1 MIYIFVYLCIISRF
15 KMKKIIYIAL
25 GLLVASFTTQL
36 TKSIF
41 DDKETI
47 EKLRKTYSSGDISQ
61 WEKPELDEEVIA
73 DFQDIGVLPKM
84 IFPENNPYSE
94 AKKELGKMLFFD
106 PRLSK
111 SKQISCASC
120 HDPELAWGDG
130 RTISYGH
137 NRQTG
142 KRNSP
147 SLLNIGYHSVF
158 FWDGRA
164 ASLEDQALGPITDP
178 VEMAA
183 TETIS
188 IKNIKKIKGYKPY
201 FREAFG
207 DEKITIERIL
217 KAIATYERTITSK
230 KSKFDS
236 FIEGKSDIFTDEE
249 VIGLHLFRTKARCI
263 NCHNT
268 PLFSNQKFHNVGLS
282 YYGRTFEDLG
292 KYNITHKKEDVGK
305 FKTPSLREI
314 GRTAPYMHN
323 GLMPN
328 LEGIIEMYNA
338 GMPRVKPKEN
348 QKNDSLFPVTDPLLK
363 KLNLTKK
370 EQNALKAFLLTLS
383 SSPRREI
390 LPKLPEK

>member
-1 MIYIFVYLCIISRF
+1 
-15 KMKKIIYIAL
+15 MKKIIYIAL

-41 DDKETI
+41 DDKEAI

-164 ASLEDQALGPITDP
+164 ASLENQALGPITDP

-292 KYNITHKKEDVGK
+292 KYNMTHKKEDVGK

>member
-1 MIYIFVYLCIISRF
+1 
-15 KMKKIIYIAL
+15 MKKIIYIAL

-164 ASLEDQALGPITDP
+164 ASLENQALGPITDP

-268 PLFSNQKFHNVGLS
+268 PLLSNQKFHNVGLS

>member
-1 MIYIFVYLCIISRF
+1 
-15 KMKKIIYIAL
+15 MKKIIYIAL

-348 QKNDSLFPVTDPLLK
+348 QKNDSLFPITDPLLK

>member
-1 MIYIFVYLCIISRF
+1 
-15 KMKKIIYIAL
+15 MKKIIYIAL

-41 DDKETI
+41 DDKEAI

-164 ASLEDQALGPITDP
+164 ASLENQALGPITDP

-249 VIGLHLFRTKARCI
+249 VIGLHLFRTKARCV

-268 PLFSNQKFHNVGLS
+268 PLFSNQRFQNVGLS

>member
-1 MIYIFVYLCIISRF
+1 
-15 KMKKIIYIAL
+15 MKKIIYIAL

-41 DDKETI
+41 DDKEAI

-73 DFQDIGVLPKM
+73 NFEDIGVLPKM

-147 SLLNIGYHSVF
+147 SLLNIGYHSIF

-164 ASLEDQALGPITDP
+164 ASLENQALGPITDP

>member
-1 MIYIFVYLCIISRF
+1 MR
-15 KMKKIIYIAL
+15 KIIYIAL

-41 DDKETI
+41 DDKEAI

-73 DFQDIGVLPKM
+73 NFEDIGVLPKM

-164 ASLEDQALGPITDP
+164 ASLENQALGPITDP

-249 VIGLHLFRTKARCI
+249 VIGLHLFRTKARCV

>member
-1 MIYIFVYLCIISRF
+1 MR
-15 KMKKIIYIAL
+15 KIIYIAL

-47 EKLRKTYSSGDISQ
+47 EKLRKTYGSGDISQ

-73 DFQDIGVLPKM
+73 NFEDIGVLPKM

-164 ASLEDQALGPITDP
+164 ASLENQALGPITDP

-249 VIGLHLFRTKARCI
+249 VIGLHLFRTKARCV

>member
-1 MIYIFVYLCIISRF
+1 
-15 KMKKIIYIAL
+15 MKNIIYIAL

-41 DDKETI
+41 DDKEAI

-164 ASLEDQALGPITDP
+164 TSLENQALGPITDP

-249 VIGLHLFRTKARCI
+249 VIGLHLFRTKARCV

>member
-1 MIYIFVYLCIISRF
+1 MR
-15 KMKKIIYIAL
+15 KIIYIAL

-47 EKLRKTYSSGDISQ
+47 EKLRKTYGSGDISQ

-164 ASLEDQALGPITDP
+164 ASLENQALGPITDP

>member
-41 DDKETI
+41 DDKEAI

-164 ASLEDQALGPITDP
+164 ASLENQALGPITDP

>member
-1 MIYIFVYLCIISRF
+1 
-15 KMKKIIYIAL
+15 MKKIIYIAL

-41 DDKETI
+41 DDKEAI

-61 WEKPELDEEVIA
+61 WEKPELDEEVIT

-164 ASLEDQALGPITDP
+164 ASLENQALGPITDP

-383 SSPRREI
+383 SSARREI

>member
-1 MIYIFVYLCIISRF
+1 
-15 KMKKIIYIAL
+15 MKKIIYIAL

-41 DDKETI
+41 EDKEAI
-47 EKLRKTYSSGDISQ
+47 EKLRKTYGSGDISQ

-164 ASLEDQALGPITDP
+164 ASLENQALGPITDP

-249 VIGLHLFRTKARCI
+249 VIGLHLFRTKARCV

>member
-1 MIYIFVYLCIISRF
+1 
-15 KMKKIIYIAL
+15 MKKIIYIAL

-41 DDKETI
+41 DDKEAI

-164 ASLEDQALGPITDP
+164 ASLENQALGPITDP

-249 VIGLHLFRTKARCI
+249 VIGLHLFRTKAGCI

>member
-1 MIYIFVYLCIISRF
+1 MR
-15 KMKKIIYIAL
+15 KIIYIAL

-41 DDKETI
+41 DDKEAI

-61 WEKPELDEEVIA
+61 WEKPVLDEEVIA

-164 ASLEDQALGPITDP
+164 ASLENQALGPITDP

>member
-1 MIYIFVYLCIISRF
+1 
-15 KMKKIIYIAL
+15 MKKIIYIVL

-41 DDKETI
+41 DDKEAI

-61 WEKPELDEEVIA
+61 WEKPELDEEVIT

-292 KYNITHKKEDVGK
+292 KYNITHKKEDLGK

>member
-1 MIYIFVYLCIISRF
+1 
-15 KMKKIIYIAL
+15 
-25 GLLVASFTTQL
+25 
-36 TKSIF
+36 
-41 DDKETI
+41 
-47 EKLRKTYSSGDISQ
+47 
-61 WEKPELDEEVIA
+61 
-73 DFQDIGVLPKM
+73 
-84 IFPENNPYSE
+84 
-94 AKKELGKMLFFD
+94 MLFFD

-164 ASLEDQALGPITDP
+164 ASLENQALGPITDP

-249 VIGLHLFRTKARCI
+249 VIGLHLFRTKARCV

>member
-1 MIYIFVYLCIISRF
+1 
-15 KMKKIIYIAL
+15 MKKIIYIAL

-106 PRLSK
+106 PCLSK

>member
-1 MIYIFVYLCIISRF
+1 MR
-15 KMKKIIYIAL
+15 KIIYIAL

-73 DFQDIGVLPKM
+73 NFEDIGVLPKM

-164 ASLEDQALGPITDP
+164 ASLENQALGPITDP

-268 PLFSNQKFHNVGLS
+268 PIFSNQKFHNVGLS

>member
-106 PRLSK
+106 PCLSK

-158 FWDGRA
+158 FWDVRA

>member
-15 KMKKIIYIAL
+15 RMKNIIYIAL

-41 DDKETI
+41 DDKEAI

-164 ASLEDQALGPITDP
+164 ASLENQALGPITDP

>member
-1 MIYIFVYLCIISRF
+1 MR
-15 KMKKIIYIAL
+15 KIIYIAL
-25 GLLVASFTTQL
+25 GLLVGSFTTQL

-41 DDKETI
+41 DDKEAI

-164 ASLEDQALGPITDP
+164 VSLENQALGPITDP

-217 KAIATYERTITSK
+217 KAMK
-230 KSKFDS
+230 K
-236 FIEGKSDIFTDEE
+236 
-249 VIGLHLFRTKARCI
+249 
-263 NCHNT
+263 
-268 PLFSNQKFHNVGLS
+268 
-282 YYGRTFEDLG
+282 
-292 KYNITHKKEDVGK
+292 
-305 FKTPSLREI
+305 
-314 GRTAPYMHN
+314 
-323 GLMPN
+323 
-328 LEGIIEMYNA
+328 
-338 GMPRVKPKEN
+338 
-348 QKNDSLFPVTDPLLK
+348 
-363 KLNLTKK
+363 
-370 EQNALKAFLLTLS
+370 
-383 SSPRREI
+383 
-390 LPKLPEK
+390 

>member
-1 MIYIFVYLCIISRF
+1 MR
-15 KMKKIIYIAL
+15 KIIYIAL
-25 GLLVASFTTQL
+25 GLLVGSFTTQL

-41 DDKETI
+41 DDKEAI

-106 PRLSK
+106 PCLSK

-164 ASLEDQALGPITDP
+164 VSLENQALGPITDP

-249 VIGLHLFRTKARCI
+249 VIGLHLFRTKAGCI

>member
-1 MIYIFVYLCIISRF
+1 
-15 KMKKIIYIAL
+15 MKKIIYIAL

-41 DDKETI
+41 DDKEAI

-164 ASLEDQALGPITDP
+164 ASLENQALGPITDP

>member
-1 MIYIFVYLCIISRF
+1 
-15 KMKKIIYIAL
+15 MKKIIYIAL

-41 DDKETI
+41 EDKEAI
-47 EKLRKTYSSGDISQ
+47 EKLRKTYGSGDISQ

-164 ASLEDQALGPITDP
+164 ASLENQALGPITDP

-292 KYNITHKKEDVGK
+292 KFNITHKKEDVGK

-338 GMPRVKPKEN
+338 GMLRVKPKEN

>member
-1 MIYIFVYLCIISRF
+1 
-15 KMKKIIYIAL
+15 MKKIIYIAL

-41 DDKETI
+41 DDKEAI

-73 DFQDIGVLPKM
+73 NFEDIGVLPKM

-292 KYNITHKKEDVGK
+292 KFNITHKKEDVGK

>member
-15 KMKKIIYIAL
+15 RMKKIIYIAL

-41 DDKETI
+41 DDKEAI

-73 DFQDIGVLPKM
+73 NFEDIGVLPKM

-164 ASLEDQALGPITDP
+164 VSLENQALGPITDP

-249 VIGLHLFRTKARCI
+249 VIGLHLFRTKAGCI

>member
-1 MIYIFVYLCIISRF
+1 
-15 KMKKIIYIAL
+15 MKKIIYIAL

-41 DDKETI
+41 DDKEAI
-47 EKLRKTYSSGDISQ
+47 EKLRKTYGSGDISQ

-164 ASLEDQALGPITDP
+164 ASLENQALGPITDP

-249 VIGLHLFRTKARCI
+249 VIGLHLFRTKARCV

>member
-1 MIYIFVYLCIISRF
+1 MR
-15 KMKKIIYIAL
+15 KIIYIAL

-47 EKLRKTYSSGDISQ
+47 EKLRKTYGSGDISQ

-73 DFQDIGVLPKM
+73 NFEDIGVLPKM

-94 AKKELGKMLFFD
+94 AKKELGKLLFFD
-106 PRLSK
+106 PRLTK

-164 ASLEDQALGPITDP
+164 ASLENQALGPITDP

>member
-15 KMKKIIYIAL
+15 RMKNIIYIAL

-41 DDKETI
+41 DDKEAI

-164 ASLEDQALGPITDP
+164 ASLENQALGPITDP

-305 FKTPSLREI
+305 FKTPTLREI

>member
-1 MIYIFVYLCIISRF
+1 
-15 KMKKIIYIAL
+15 MKKIIYIAL

>member
-1 MIYIFVYLCIISRF
+1 
-15 KMKKIIYIAL
+15 MKKIIYIAL

-41 DDKETI
+41 DDKEAI

-164 ASLEDQALGPITDP
+164 ASLENQALGPITDP

-268 PLFSNQKFHNVGLS
+268 PLLSNQKFHNVGLS

>member
-1 MIYIFVYLCIISRF
+1 
-15 KMKKIIYIAL
+15 MKKIIYIAL

-73 DFQDIGVLPKM
+73 NFEDIGVLPKM

-164 ASLEDQALGPITDP
+164 VSLENQALGPITDP

>member
-1 MIYIFVYLCIISRF
+1 MR
-15 KMKKIIYIAL
+15 KIIYIAL

-73 DFQDIGVLPKM
+73 NFEDIGVLPKM

-268 PLFSNQKFHNVGLS
+268 PLLSNQKFHNVGLS

>member
-41 DDKETI
+41 DDKEAI

>member
-41 DDKETI
+41 DDKEAI

-61 WEKPELDEEVIA
+61 WEKPELDEEVIT

-164 ASLEDQALGPITDP
+164 ASLENQALGPITDP

-268 PLFSNQKFHNVGLS
+268 PLLSNQKFHNVGLS

-348 QKNDSLFPVTDPLLK
+348 QKNDSLFPITDPLLK

>member
-41 DDKETI
+41 DDKEAI

-61 WEKPELDEEVIA
+61 WEKPELDEEVIT

-178 VEMAA
+178 VEMAS

-348 QKNDSLFPVTDPLLK
+348 QKNDSLFPITDPLLK

>member
-1 MIYIFVYLCIISRF
+1 MR
-15 KMKKIIYIAL
+15 KIIYIAL

-164 ASLEDQALGPITDP
+164 ASLENQALGPITDP